1 MHISDIR
8 PHDMTGD
15 FVVLSERRL
24 AEAKAS
30 EKLQVTAE
38 DRYIFFIS
46 VRVSEKDLSYLQ
58 TDAGLISF
66 AF

>member
-30 EKLQVTAE
+30 EKLQVNEA
-38 DRYIFFIS
+38 
-46 VRVSEKDLSYLQ
+46 LSLC
-58 TDAGLISF
+58 LVLLS
-66 AF
+66 